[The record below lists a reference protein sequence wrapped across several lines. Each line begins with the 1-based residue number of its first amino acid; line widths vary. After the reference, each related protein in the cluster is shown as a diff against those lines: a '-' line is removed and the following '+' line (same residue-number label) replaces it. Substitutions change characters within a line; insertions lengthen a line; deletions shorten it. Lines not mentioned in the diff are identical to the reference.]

1 MNALYKKYGKK
12 VEFLMV
18 YIREAHPT
26 DGRQSRGNEREGILV
41 KQPTTL
47 GGRAKVC
54 TMMADKLDLKIP
66 AIVDTLDDATNN
78 AYGGWPDRMYLI
90 GKDGK
95 IAFQG
100 ERGPWGFKPDELQK
114 AIVKVLKN

>member
-12 VEFLMV
+12 VEFFMV

-26 DGRQSRGNEREGILV
+26 DGRASRGNEREGILF

-47 GGRAKVC
+47 DGRAKVC
-54 TMMADKLDLKIP
+54 TIMADKLNLKFP
-66 AIVDTLDDATNN
+66 AIVDTLDDTANK
-78 AYGGWPDRMYLI
+78 AYSGWPDRLYLI

-100 ERGPWGFKPDELQK
+100 ERGPRGFKPAELQQ
-114 AIVKVLKN
+114 AIDKELKR